1 MYIERK
7 LTAPLGK
14 ALFSGKVLVL
24 YGPRQSGKTTLVKK
38 LIEPYQKTA
47 RYLDCELL
55 ENRDLLTQRTSNE
68 LFSLVKNYKIVVLDE
83 AQSIP
88 EIGSIL
94 KTLIDHHPEVQY
106 IATGSSSFDLVNS
119 ISEPLTGRSLEY
131 VLYPLC
137 INEVVT
143 TNFDAEQKLS
153 EWMRFGLYAGITG
166 TEEEKIKKLSTLTSQ
181 YLFKNVLSIGG
192 IKKPELIVKLL
203 KLLALQLGQ
212 EVSYR
217 ELATLLET
225 SQQTVERYLDLL
237 EKNFIITRL
246 SGYSKNKRNEV
257 TRTKK
262 IYFIDLGIRN
272 VLAEN
277 FQPVDVFSRNDVGAL
292 FENLAIVERLKSIAN
307 EDVSLIH
314 RYFWRTFSQQEI
326 DYLEEKQGTLSAFEF
341 KWKLKNKTK
350 IHPPKTFSEAYPKA
364 LFSIISPKNIF
375 DFVEKLS
382 SKLTI
387 STPKTVFAKTLNEL

>member
-1 MYIERK
+1 MHIKRNLETLLNK
-7 LTAPLGK
+7 I
-14 ALFSGKVLVL
+14 LFSGKILVL

-38 LIEPYQKTA
+38 LIESYGAEA
-47 RYLDCELL
+47 RYMDCELL
-55 ENRDLLTQRTSNE
+55 ENKELLLRRSSNE
-68 LFSLVKNYKIVVLDE
+68 LFSLVKNYKIVVFDE

-88 EIGSIL
+88 EMGSIL
-94 KTLIDHHPEVQY
+94 KTLFDHHPEVQV

-119 ISEPLTGRSLEY
+119 VSEPLTGRSLEY
-131 VLYPLC
+131 VLYPLS
-137 INEVVT
+137 IDEVK
-143 TNFDAEQKLS
+143 TNAFDTEQQLS
-153 EWMRFGLYAGITG
+153 EWMRFGLYPGISG
-166 TEEEKIKKLSTLTSQ
+166 SEEEKIKKLSTLTSQ

-217 ELATLLET
+217 ELATVLET
-225 SQQTVERYLDLL
+225 SQQTIERYLDLL

-246 SGYSKNKRNEV
+246 SGYSKNMRNEV

-277 FQPVDVFSRNDVGAL
+277 FKPIDVFSRNDVGAL
-292 FENLAIVERLKSIAN
+292 FENLAIVERMKSIAHRDLN
-307 EDVSLIH
+307 FIH

-326 DYLEEKQGTLSAFEF
+326 DYLEERQGVLSAFEC
-341 KWKLKNKTK
+341 KWNFEKKRTT
-350 IHPPKTFSEAYPKA
+350 PPKSFLHAYPNA
-364 LFSIISPKNIF
+364 SFSVVSPKTIF
-375 DFVEKLS
+375 DFVQGS
-382 SKLTI
+382 
-387 STPKTVFAKTLNEL
+387 